1 MKILF
6 LSAWFPYP
14 PDNGS
19 RIRVFNLVR
28 QLAREHDVTL
38 LAFSQSDVV
47 SEERMREM
55 RRDCAGVGVVP
66 RTPFR
71 PGSLR
76 SLVGFFSPQPRSFV
90 DTFSPHMA
98 KLVEAAVARERFDVV
113 VASEIDMAP
122 YATAIDVRPRILED
136 LELTVLREKFE
147 TQRHLHRRL
156 RYRLMWWKTR
166 RFTAR
171 LLRQFDGC
179 TVVSEGE
186 QVDVRRIA
194 PASCPVAVVPNGVDV
209 TDYGRDFG
217 PPQPDTLIFPGAL
230 TYDVNFDAMAF
241 FLEEIFPRIRAERP
255 GVTLHI
261 TGRTEGVPVDRL
273 PLGEGVTL
281 TGYLDDVRPT
291 VAGSWACVVPLRQ
304 GAGTR
309 LKILE
314 SMALGTPVVATS
326 KGAEGLAVT
335 PGEELLIADDPAAF
349 AAQVVALLGDPAM
362 RERIRRAG
370 RQLVR
375 ERYDW
380 NVIGGRV
387 RGLIDDAAAKAGVG
401 PPTAEDA
408 LPAMEVAS

>member
-14 PDNGS
+14 ADNGS
-19 RIRVFNLVR
+19 RIRVFNLIR
-28 QLAREHDVTL
+28 QLARAHDVTL
-38 LAFSQSDVV
+38 LAFSQSDGVRD
-47 SEERMREM
+47 ERIEEM
-55 RRDCAGVGVVP
+55 RRYCAGVGVVP

-71 PGSLR
+71 PNSLR
-76 SLVGFFSPQPRSFV
+76 SLAGLFSPRPRSFV
-90 DTFSPHMA
+90 DTYSPQMSRM
-98 KLVEAAVARERFDVV
+98 VERVTEREQFDVV

-122 YATAIDVRPRILED
+122 YATAVDVRPRILED

-147 TQRHLHRRL
+147 TQTQFHRRL
-156 RYRLMWWKTR
+156 RYGLMWWKTR

-186 QVDVRRIA
+186 RLDVRRIA
-194 PASCPVAVVPNGVDV
+194 PASCPVVVVPNGVDV
-209 TDYGRDFG
+209 ADYAGDFG
-217 PPQPDTLIFPGAL
+217 PPQRDTLVFPGAL
-230 TYDVNFDAMAF
+230 TYDANLDAMAF
-241 FLEEIFPRIRAERP
+241 FLAEIFPRVRAERP
-255 GVTLHI
+255 GARLRI
-261 TGRTEGVPVDRL
+261 TGRTEGVPADQL

-291 VAGSWACVVPLRQ
+291 VAQSWACVVPLRQ

-314 SMALGTPVVATS
+314 AMVLGTPVVATS

-335 PGEELLIADDPAAF
+335 PGEDLLIADDPAAF
-349 AAQVVALLGDPAM
+349 AAQVVALLGDPAV
-362 RERIRRAG
+362 RDRIRRAG

-380 NVIGGRV
+380 NVIGGGV
-387 RGLIDDAAAKAGVG
+387 RRLIDETFASVGGGSAAAEEGLA
-401 PPTAEDA
+401 
-408 LPAMEVAS
+408 AMEAAS